1 MAKLN
6 EQVIILKVSKLLR
19 DNDEAHDILPQEVV
33 AQLEQIV
40 GELAGAGVL
49 VEISNN

>member
-6 EQVIILKVSKLLR
+6 EQVITLKVSKLLR
-19 DNDEAHDILPQEVV
+19 DTDEAQDILPQEVV

-49 VEISNN
+49 VEISSN

>member
-6 EQVIILKVSKLLR
+6 EQVITLKVSKLLR
-19 DNDEAHDILPQEVV
+19 DTDEAQDILAQEVV

>member
-6 EQVIILKVSKLLR
+6 EQKITLKVSKLLR
-19 DNDEAHDILPQEVV
+19 DTDELEDILPVEVV

-40 GELAGAGVL
+40 SELAGAGVL
-49 VEISNN
+49 VEISND